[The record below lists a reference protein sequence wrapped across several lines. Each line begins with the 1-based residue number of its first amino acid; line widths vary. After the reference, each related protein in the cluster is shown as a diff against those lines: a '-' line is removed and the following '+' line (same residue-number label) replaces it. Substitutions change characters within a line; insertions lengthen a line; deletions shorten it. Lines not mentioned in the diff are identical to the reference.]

1 MDPADL
7 KIPSQALGSVRLGL
21 SWTRGVRASPPCSI
35 LSARDATV
43 NKTQP
48 CPERTSVSYSLKL
61 VVEGEGLG
69 GDCKL
74 PQIIPASRYSY
85 ACASSSSWWRAGP
98 GDSFPTTKISQRW
111 WDVTSDVSWQ
121 KDCNSEGSH
130 QVPFELLYREVHVV
144 RNLGRAPPS
153 PPPANSQLGADAFSQ
168 TAWNK
173 LNLARN
179 DVSLLASRCL
189 PSWALRWD
197 SSPGQH
203 CHSSLLRDLE
213 VEGPSQVCL
222 DAWPTE
228 TVS

>member
-69 GDCKL
+69 GACKL

-85 ACASSSSWWRAGP
+85 ACASSSS
-98 GDSFPTTKISQRW
+98 
-111 WDVTSDVSWQ
+111 
-121 KDCNSEGSH
+121 
-130 QVPFELLYREVHVV
+130 
-144 RNLGRAPPS
+144 
-153 PPPANSQLGADAFSQ
+153 
-168 TAWNK
+168 
-173 LNLARN
+173 
-179 DVSLLASRCL
+179 
-189 PSWALRWD
+189 
-197 SSPGQH
+197 
-203 CHSSLLRDLE
+203 
-213 VEGPSQVCL
+213 
-222 DAWPTE
+222 
-228 TVS
+228 